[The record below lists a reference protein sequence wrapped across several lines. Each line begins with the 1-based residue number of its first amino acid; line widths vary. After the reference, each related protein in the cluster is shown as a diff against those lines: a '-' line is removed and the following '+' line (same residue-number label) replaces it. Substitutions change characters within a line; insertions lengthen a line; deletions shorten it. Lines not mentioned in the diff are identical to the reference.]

1 MQLALWGSLDSANKI
16 ILSCPQGPPHIVSE
30 YFVQRAMVLCPPGQ
44 DEHFLHCLSLC
55 ILENVF
61 PSWHGTQV
69 INSPYGTTLPHGCD
83 GSNPDQQTGQSK
95 HPYSSFLVSIH
106 VFWSGSQLAQTVSA
120 DGLQGLTTVSFN
132 LHCEHF
138 RHGNLLYELENV
150 PLLHSSHPI
159 KVPLFTMLPQDTDG
173 SWPGWQESQGQQS
186 FSTVSWFITSILS
199 LGQLRKQLK
208 IVSYKRKKLFRL

>member
-1 MQLALWGSLDSANKI
+1 MQLALCRSLDSANKI

-30 YFVQRAMVLCPPGQ
+30 YFVQRATILCPPGQ
-44 DEHFLHCLSLC
+44 DEHFLHCLLLC
-55 ILENVF
+55 IAENVF

-83 GSNPDQQTGQSK
+83 GSNPDQQRGQSK

-150 PLLHSSHPI
+150 PVLHLSHPR
-159 KVPLFTMLPQDTDG
+159 KTPLFTMLPQDTDG
-173 SWPGWQESQGQQS
+173 SWPGWQISQGQQS

-208 IVSYKRKKLFRL
+208 IVS

>member
-1 MQLALWGSLDSANKI
+1 MQLTLCGSLDSANKI
-16 ILSCPQGPPHIVSE
+16 ILSRPQRPPHIVSE
-30 YFVQRAMVLCPPGQ
+30 YFVQRTMILCPPGQ
-44 DEHFLHCLSLC
+44 DEHFLHGLLLR
-55 ILENVF
+55 IVENVF
-61 PSWHGTQV
+61 PSWHWTQV
-69 INSPYGTTLPHGCD
+69 IISPYGTTLPHGCD
-83 GSNPDQQTGQSK
+83 GSNPDEQTGQSK

-120 DGLQGLTTVSFN
+120 HGLQGLTTVSFN

-138 RHGNLLYELENV
+138 WHGNLLYERENV
-150 PLLHSSHPI
+150 PVLHSSHPI
-159 KVPLFTMLPQDTDG
+159 KAPLFTMLPQDTDS